1 MCSPVRRNKP
11 ESCRDEELSATGP
24 EQEKEEQ
31 SLTLSTGVT
40 QTKLH
45 NPVVP

>member
-11 ESCRDEELSATGP
+11 ESRRDVELSTTGP
-24 EQEKEEQ
+24 QHEKEEQ

-45 NPVVP
+45 HPVVP